1 MAGSRGGV
9 NDFVIKLANVN
20 GTGSASANGLLM
32 RSMFR
37 MGVPVSGKNY
47 FPSNIQGLPTWY
59 EIRVSGAGYLG
70 AAGRVDVMVAM
81 NAQTYAQDIA
91 GIAPGGTFI
100 YDASWPRE
108 AQFGRTDI
116 QIIGIPLARLCNDL
130 YDNPRTRI
138 LMKNM
143 AYFGALVALLDIDM
157 AVVTALITERF
168 GKRPALFD
176 ANMEAINVGYD
187 YAREH
192 FECPLATRMETMDAT
207 NGHVLMDGNTA
218 AGLGAVYAGATVAAW
233 YPITPSTSL
242 MDSFKTYCDKFR
254 VDADGKRNYCI
265 VQAEDEL
272 GAMAMVVGANWAGAR
287 AFTSTS
293 GPGVSLM
300 SELLGYA
307 SFVEVPAV
315 LFDVQRTGP
324 STGLPTRTQQSDVL
338 AAAYAS
344 HGDTR
349 HVVLFP
355 ADPAECFEMAPIAFD
370 AAERLQTPV
379 IVLSDL
385 DIGMNDWMT
394 KELTWDESYIP
405 DRGKVM
411 DAQALEAAENFRRY
425 ADVDGD
431 GIPYRSWPGVHP
443 KGGFFTR
450 GSGHTEAAQ
459 YSEHEDDYEQLMLRL
474 QRKMDGAPKYLPAP
488 VVRPAQNSTRLGLIA
503 YGSSDWAVREALDQL
518 AQDGVHIDYM
528 RVRSFPFSDD
538 VQRFYDEHDQVFLVE
553 QNRDAQLKT
562 LMLAELNVNK
572 SAIRSVLHFNGM
584 PLAASVIFNA
594 VSDAVRQEAAA

>member
-1 MAGSRGGV
+1 MPGSSGGV

-59 EIRVSGAGYLG
+59 EIRVNGDGWLG

-81 NAQTYAQDIA
+81 NAQTYQRDISDVVS
-91 GIAPGGTFI
+91 GGTFI
-100 YDASWPRE
+100 YDDSWPRMTE
-108 AQFGRTDI
+108 LGRTDVR
-116 QIIGIPLARLCNDL
+116 IIGIPLARLCNDR
-130 YDNPRTRI
+130 YENPRTRI

-143 AYFGALVALLDIDM
+143 AYFGALVALLDIDLE
-157 AVVTALITERF
+157 VVKALISERF
-168 GKRPALFD
+168 GKRQSLFD
-176 ANMEAINVGYD
+176 ANMEAITLGHE
-187 YAREH
+187 YASST
-192 FECPLATRMETMDAT
+192 FECPLPTRLLPMQATRD
-207 NGHVLMDGNTA
+207 HVLMDGNTA

-242 MDSFKTYCDKFR
+242 MDAFRGYCDRFR
-254 VDADGKRNYCI
+254 ITEDGKRNYCI

-307 SFVEVPAV
+307 SFTEVPAV

-355 ADPAECFEMAPIAFD
+355 ADPRECFEMAPQAFD

-385 DIGMNDWMT
+385 DIGMNDWMIPD
-394 KELTWDESYIP
+394 LVWDESYRP
-405 DRGKVM
+405 DRGKVL
-411 DAQALEAAENFRRY
+411 DAEALEKIDKFRRY

-450 GSGHTEAAQ
+450 GSGHTEAAL
-459 YSEHEDDYEQLMLRL
+459 YSEDEGDYERLMLRL
-474 QRKMDGAPKYLPAP
+474 ARKMAGAPRYLPDP
-488 VVRPAQNSTRLGLIA
+488 VTRPAAESTRIGLIA
-503 YGSSDWAVREALDQL
+503 YGSSDWAAREALASL
-518 AQDGVHIDYM
+518 AADGVHVDYL
-528 RVRSFPFSDD
+528 RIRAFPFHDS
-538 VQRFYDEHDQVFLVE
+538 VQAFLDAHDQVFVVE
-553 QNRDAQLKT
+553 QNRDAQLRT
-562 LMLAELNVNK
+562 LLVAELDVHK
-572 SAIRSVLHFNGM
+572 ARLVPVLHFNGM
-584 PLAASVIFNA
+584 PITASMVTATINEA
-594 VSDAVRQEAAA
+594 LRREEAA